1 MPKKNKINKSSNK
14 NKKNEQ
20 GENVFEEKN
29 SENEQTSK
37 DEKRELILSPKKKR
51 IFFVVAI
58 LLPFLMLGIL
68 ELGLRLFHFGPDLS
82 LFVKK
87 EIYGTTY
94 YVMNPLVKAR
104 YFPQSSFAQE
114 MTTDY
119 FKVPKPEGT
128 FRIFCLGGST
138 AVGFPYWRNASFA
151 SFLNERLSR
160 LFPERKIE
168 VINLGMTAINSY
180 TVLDIAKELPKY
192 EPDLII
198 VYDGHNEFYGGLGVA
213 SNLTISSSRWVT
225 MLYLQ
230 MIHSKVFLLI
240 RETVNGLKSL
250 IGGSSDKAT
259 RNLTLELLAKD
270 KYIPYGSELYK
281 EAESTFKLNVKD
293 LYAICSINNIPLIL
307 STQVSNLR
315 DISPFA
321 SVISKELTP
330 ESKRILL
337 QDMSAGMSEWDKK
350 NWKVALEKFRT
361 VVKID
366 SQYALAHFKIADCLE
381 MLGNSYEARIE
392 YMKARD
398 YDQLRFRTSS
408 DFNNLIKQVED
419 RTTAGVVDM
428 ERLFMAQSPD
438 SLIGNNIIL
447 EHVHPNSYGYFI
459 MAKGYVSVMSK
470 RNVIVPLEEW
480 TKRDTI
486 SDDTF
491 WRERPVTIL
500 DEKVAARRTEI
511 LKSGQPFRKQY
522 QKISIIAA
530 NDTLGQ
536 IAEHVV
542 DGTWG
547 WMNAHKAAAAYYLR
561 KNDLNNLENEYR
573 TIVNLNPFDNDSQLN
588 LAQFYYNQKRF
599 DESKKVIRNSL
610 NIYPTIQAYHLLGDI
625 DLNKGNINEA
635 IKSYETTRSFE
646 RSRIEDMEISY
657 QLANAFVQKKQ
668 LQRAENELL
677 KILSI
682 EPSDTRSRALL
693 EKIKQQISIHK

>member
-1 MPKKNKINKSSNK
+1 
-14 NKKNEQ
+14 
-20 GENVFEEKN
+20 
-29 SENEQTSK
+29 
-37 DEKRELILSPKKKR
+37 
-51 IFFVVAI
+51 
-58 LLPFLMLGIL
+58 
-68 ELGLRLFHFGPDLS
+68 
-82 LFVKK
+82 
-87 EIYGTTY
+87 
-94 YVMNPLVKAR
+94 
-104 YFPQSSFAQE
+104 
-114 MTTDY
+114 
-119 FKVPKPEGT
+119 
-128 FRIFCLGGST
+128 
-138 AVGFPYWRNASFA
+138 
-151 SFLNERLSR
+151 
-160 LFPERKIE
+160 
-168 VINLGMTAINSY
+168 
-180 TVLDIAKELPKY
+180 
-192 EPDLII
+192 
-198 VYDGHNEFYGGLGVA
+198 
-213 SNLTISSSRWVT
+213 
-225 MLYLQ
+225 